1 MSFFRSL
8 LWWLLLA
15 VLGALAWEQFS
26 PDPGQVLVRWHG
38 TTVVFMSLAV
48 FLAGWGLLWFA
59 LWALWTLLRLPFT
72 AWQQLAQKQA
82 RNRLVNGLQALNE
95 GRHARAEALLDKAA
109 EDPANTTLA
118 RLGARRAAILRGDS
132 LAAAGQLGRLVATD
146 ALAVAL
152 ENARA
157 LLEQGQA
164 AAVIESLQPWQDK
177 RALPPRGQLLRAQA
191 QVALGRAQEALA
203 QLPTLAGDA
212 GMSAEAVAGIEREW
226 QAAALRESAHADELH
241 QRWSALSARQRE
253 PAAIVRAF
261 AERAGALG
269 LEAEA
274 ARALS
279 DAIEAKWQPELV
291 QAFGLLPAAREDE
304 RLPRAQAWLAA
315 HPDDAALSLCL
326 GRLFQQRQTLGP
338 AAEAIGRAI
347 AQGGGSEAWE
357 ALGHCYT
364 AQDNPMRAQACY
376 ANALR
381 VQRGEKAR
389 VLGDRSLRE
398 QIASEAVAEQRDGLG
413 IPRLG
418 AGD

>member
-1 MSFFRSL
+1 MSFFRTL

-15 VLGALAWEQFS
+15 VLGALAWEQFA

-48 FLAGWGLLWFA
+48 FLAGWGLLWFG

-72 AWQQLAQKQA
+72 AWHQLAKKQA

-109 EDPANTTLA
+109 EDPENATLA
-118 RLGARRAAILRGDS
+118 RLGARRAAILRGDA
-132 LAAAGQLGRLVATD
+132 LAAAGQLGRLAATD
-146 ALAVAL
+146 PLAVAL

-157 LLEQGQA
+157 LLEQGQP
-164 AAVIESLQPWQDK
+164 AAVIESLQAWQDK

-191 QVALGRAQEALA
+191 QVALGRAQDALA
-203 QLPTLAGDA
+203 LLATLAADA
-212 GMSAEAVAGIEREW
+212 GMSTEAAAELERDW

-241 QRWSALSARQRE
+241 QRWTALPARQRE
-253 PAAIVRAF
+253 PAGVVRAF
-261 AERAGALG
+261 AERAGQLG

-274 ARALS
+274 AKALS

-291 QAFGLLPAAREDE
+291 RAYGLLPAARDDQ
-304 RLPRAQAWLAA
+304 RLARAQTWLGA

-326 GRLFQQRQTLGP
+326 GRLLRQRQNFGP
-338 AAEAIGRAI
+338 AADAIGRAI
-347 AQGGGSEAWE
+347 AQGGGAQAWE
-357 ALGHCYT
+357 ALGDTYT
-364 AQDNPMRAQACY
+364 AQDNPARAQACY

-381 VQRGEKAR
+381 VQRGEAAR
-389 VLGDRSLRE
+389 ALGDRSLRE
-398 QIASEAVAEQRDGLG
+398 QIAHEAVTEHRDEHGM
-413 IPRLG
+413 PRLP
-418 AGD
+418 

>member
-72 AWQQLAQKQA
+72 AWQQLAKKQA

-109 EDPANTTLA
+109 EDPENATLA
-118 RLGARRAAILRGDS
+118 RLGARRAAILRGDA
-132 LAAAGQLGRLVATD
+132 LAAAGQLGRLAATD
-146 ALAVAL
+146 PLAVAL

-157 LLEQGQA
+157 LLEQSQP
-164 AAVIESLQPWQDK
+164 AAVIESLQAWQDK

-191 QVALGRAQEALA
+191 QVALGRAQDALA
-203 QLPTLAGDA
+203 LLPTLAADA
-212 GMSAEAVAGIEREW
+212 GLSAEAAAVLERDW

-253 PAAIVRAF
+253 PAAVVRAF
-261 AERAGALG
+261 AERAGQLG
-269 LEAEA
+269 LEGEAAKALAEA
-274 ARALS
+274 
-279 DAIEAKWQPELV
+279 IELKWQPELV
-291 QAFGLLPAAREDE
+291 RAFGLLPPAREDE
-304 RLPRAQAWLAA
+304 RLARAQSWLAA
-315 HPDDAALSLCL
+315 HTDDAALSLCL
-326 GRLFQQRQTLGP
+326 GRLLRQRQSFGP
-338 AAEAIGRAI
+338 AADAMGRAI
-347 AQGGGSEAWE
+347 AQGAGSEGWE
-357 ALGHCYT
+357 ALGHVYT
-364 AQDNPMRAQACY
+364 AQDNAARAQACY

-381 VQRGEKAR
+381 VQRGEAAR
-389 VLGDRSLRE
+389 PLGDRSLRE
-398 QIASEAVAEQRDGLG
+398 QIAQEAVAEHRDEHGL
-413 IPRLG
+413 PRLP
-418 AGD
+418 